1 MSTLY
6 GETEFQK
13 LIVAHLAGHGWQV
26 GTSDRYDRERALY
39 PDDVLAWLALDDEK
53 NLRRIVKHDGDELG
67 RARVLDRLAAS
78 LGTDEK
84 QGGGTLTVL
93 RKGFDVVGAKRFRML
108 QQPPADDRNPALS
121 ALYERNILRVVP
133 ELSYS
138 TRKADRIDLV
148 FFVNGVPVATV
159 EIKTN
164 FAQSLAHAITQYKH
178 DRHPQGEPLLTVGRG
193 ALVHFALTQ
202 DEIAMTTRLAG
213 EATSFLPFNRGHD
226 GGAGN
231 APNGD
236 KPRTAYFW
244 EDVLGRDAWLHILTK
259 FVYTNHEKQTDPLT
273 GKVTY
278 RSQIRFPRF
287 HQWRAVTALTAAA
300 RADGPGHRYLIQH
313 SAGSGKTDS
322 IAWTAHRL
330 ASLHTL
336 AGDKVFDSVI
346 VIADR
351 QVLDRQLQDAVDQL
365 VTATGTFQAITRGSE
380 GSKSAQLTEAL
391 ASGIP
396 IIGVTLQTFPH
407 ALKQMRED
415 GGALAGKRFAVIA
428 DEAHSSQ
435 SGDAANKLR
444 ELLYRGEAVEID
456 VDEPGADQDALVA
469 MAAHADTDERLSFF
483 AFTAT
488 PKAKTLELFGTPGP
502 DGEPRPFDLYSM
514 KQAIEEGFILDV
526 LRNYTTYDMAA
537 RIAKRGAGPSTSS
550 GTGGGSGTGSADADE
565 IDVRKGTRALIGL
578 VELHPTNIA
587 SKVSEIIT
595 HFREVVQPQLGG
607 RAKAMIVTSSRAAAV
622 RYARAFEKLA
632 AERGLP
638 LQALV
643 AFSGEV
649 PDPDVAALPGV
660 SPPTVTEAS
669 MNPTVKGRD
678 LADVFAQP
686 DHHVLIVANK
696 YQTGFDQP
704 LLVAMYVDKQLSGIA
719 AVQTLSRLNRTMP
732 GKTETYVLD
741 FVNEPEVIQA
751 AFQEYYEGARVETA
765 SDPDLVANLLNKL
778 DAVGVFT
785 WAEVDQVWAD
795 WTATPGG
802 PGAAHNALSAHLD
815 PAVDR
820 FTTRWLASTED
831 AEERERLIDFRATL
845 AQYASLYAF
854 FSQVLHFGDPRYE
867 KFSVFGDL
875 LARRL
880 RAVSDSG
887 GGEVVDVSD
896 VVLTHY
902 KLEKLKQEGIALASG
917 EAEGLQG
924 VTEAGMAALREKER
938 ASTAELIEKV
948 NKYLGDLAAKDEHK
962 VGAIEGLLVE
972 AIADA
977 GLAEQARNNT
987 KVDFS
992 NSPALQVVLED
1003 AVWSHET
1010 ASAEVLAAIRALP
1023 AGHLVQLALDFGLYE
1038 RLRERPTG

>member
-6 GETEFQK
+6 AETEFEK
-13 LIVAHLAGHGWQV
+13 LIVQDLADHGWEV
-26 GTSDRYDRERALY
+26 GTSDHYDRERALY
-39 PDDVLAWLALDDEK
+39 SDDVFAWLALDDEK
-53 NLRRIVKHDGDELG
+53 NLRRIVKSDDDVQG
-67 RARVLDRLAAS
+67 RERILKRLADTLA
-78 LGTDEK
+78 TDEQ

-108 QQPPADDRNPALS
+108 QQPPADGRNAAMS

-133 ELSYS
+133 ELRYS
-138 TRKADRIDLV
+138 TKKDDRLDLA
-148 FFVNGVPVATV
+148 FFVNGIPVATV

-213 EATSFLPFNRGHD
+213 EATSFLPFDRGNS

-231 APNGD
+231 AANGD

-244 EDVLGRDAWLHILTK
+244 EDVLDRDAWLTILTK
-259 FVYTNHEKQTDPLT
+259 FVYTNHEKQIDALT
-273 GKVTY
+273 GKITD
-278 RSQIRFPRF
+278 RAQIRFPRF

-300 RADGPGHRYLIQH
+300 RADGPGHKYLIQH

-330 ASLHTL
+330 ASLHTP

-365 VTATGTFQAITRGSE
+365 VTATGTFQAITRGSD
-380 GSKSAQLTEAL
+380 GSKTAQLAEAL
-391 ASGIP
+391 ATGIP

-407 ALKQMRED
+407 ALKQIREK

-435 SGDAANKLR
+435 SGAAAGALKT
-444 ELLYRGEAVEID
+444 LLYLGDAVDID
-456 VDEPGADQDALVA
+456 DDEPGADQDALVA
-469 MAAHADTDERLSFF
+469 MAAHADTDQRLSFF

-502 DGEPRPFDLYSM
+502 DGKPRPFDLYSM

-526 LRNYTTYDMAA
+526 LRNYTTYEMAA
-537 RIAKRGAGPSTSS
+537 RIAKRGTDAAASDSS
-550 GTGGGSGTGSADADE
+550 DGDE
-565 IDVRKGTRALIGL
+565 IDVRTGTRALIGL

-622 RYARAFEKLA
+622 RYARALEKLA
-632 AERGLP
+632 TDRGLP
-638 LQALV
+638 LRALV

-660 SPPTVTEAS
+660 TPPTVTEAS
-669 MNPTVKGRD
+669 MNPTLKGRD

-719 AVQTLSRLNRTMP
+719 AVQTLSRLNRTMA

-741 FVNEPEVIQA
+741 FVNEPSMIQT
-751 AFQEYYEGARVETA
+751 AFQEYYEDARVETS
-765 SDPDLVANLLNKL
+765 SDPDLVANQLNKL
-778 DAVGVFT
+778 DAVGIFT
-785 WAEVDQVWAD
+785 WAEIDLVWAE
-795 WTATPGG
+795 WTAVSRTPG
-802 PGAAHNALSAHLD
+802 AVHNALSAHLD
-815 PAVDR
+815 PAVER
-820 FTTRWLASTED
+820 FKTRWLALTDDE
-831 AEERERLIDFRATL
+831 EERERLVDFRATL
-845 AQYASLYAF
+845 AQYVSSYAF

-867 KFSVFGDL
+867 KFSVFADL
-875 LARRL
+875 LGRRI
-880 RAVSDSG
+880 RALDTG
-887 GGEVVDVSD
+887 GSEIVDVSD

-902 KLEKLKQEGIALASG
+902 KLEMLKQEDIALASG
-917 EAEGLQG
+917 EADGLRG
-924 VTEAGMAALREKER
+924 VTEAGMAKLREKER
-938 ASTAELIEKV
+938 ATTFELIEKV

-962 VGAIEGLLVE
+962 VGAIEGLLIEAVE
-972 AIADA
+972 DA

-1003 AVWSHET
+1003 ALWSHET
-1010 ASAEVLAAIRALP
+1010 ASAEVLAAIRKLEP
-1023 AGHLVQLALDFGLYE
+1023 RQLVELVLDFGLYE
-1038 RLRERPTG
+1038 RLRERPAG

>member
-1 MSTLY
+1 MSTQY
-6 GETEFQK
+6 AETEFQK
-13 LIVAHLAGHGWQV
+13 LIVAHLAANGWEV

-53 NLRRIVKHDGDELG
+53 NLRKIVAGDDDARG
-67 RARVLDRLAAS
+67 RTRVLDRLAAS
-78 LGTDEK
+78 LATDEK

-93 RKGFDVVGAKRFRML
+93 RKGFDVVGAKRFRMI
-108 QQPPADDRNPALS
+108 QQPPADDRNPDMT
-121 ALYERNILRVVP
+121 ALYERTILRVVP
-133 ELSYS
+133 ELRYS
-138 TRKADRIDLV
+138 TKKDDRLDLA
-148 FFVNGVPVATV
+148 FFVNGIPVATV
-159 EIKTN
+159 ELKTN
-164 FAQSLAHAITQYKH
+164 FAQSLGAAIAQYKH

-202 DEIAMTTRLAG
+202 DEIAMTTRLVG

-244 EDVLGRDAWLHILTK
+244 EDVLDRDAWLTILTK

-273 GKVTY
+273 GKVTT

-300 RADGPGHRYLIQH
+300 RGDGPGHRYLVQH

-330 ASLHTL
+330 ASLHTP
-336 AGDKVFDSVI
+336 AGNKVFDSVI

-365 VTATGTFQAITRGSE
+365 VTVTGTFQAITRGSE
-380 GSKSAQLTEAL
+380 GSKTAQLIDAL
-391 ASGIP
+391 GSGIP

-407 ALKQMRED
+407 ALNEMHKT
-415 GGALAGKRFAVIA
+415 GSPLAGKRFAVIA

-435 SGDAANKLR
+435 SGSAAAAVR
-444 ELLYRGEAVEID
+444 EVLYLGEQVD
-456 VDEPGADQDALVA
+456 LDDDEPGADQDALIA
-469 MAAHADTDERLSFF
+469 MAAHADAGERLSFF

-488 PKAKTLELFGTPGP
+488 PKAKTLELFGTRGP
-502 DGEPRPFDLYSM
+502 DDVPRPFDLYAM

-537 RIAKRGAGPSTSS
+537 RIAKRAAEGV
-550 GTGGGSGTGSADADE
+550 DAIDSDE

-587 SKVSEIIT
+587 SKVSEILT
-595 HFREVVQPQLGG
+595 HFGEVVQPQLGG

-632 AERGLP
+632 TERNLP
-638 LQALV
+638 LRALV
-643 AFSGEV
+643 AFSDEV
-649 PDPDVAALPGV
+649 PDPDVAALPGPAQPV
-660 SPPTVTEAS
+660 VTEAS
-669 MNPTVKGRD
+669 MNPSLKGRD

-719 AVQTLSRLNRTMP
+719 AVQTLSRLNRTTP

-741 FVNEPEVIQA
+741 FVNDPSIIQA
-751 AFQEYYEGARVETA
+751 AFQEYYEEARIETA
-765 SDPDLVANLLNKL
+765 SDPDLVLNLVNKL
-778 DAVGVFT
+778 DAVGIFT
-785 WAEVDQVWAD
+785 WAEVDQVWTD
-795 WTATPGG
+795 WTTLSGG

-820 FTTRWLASTED
+820 FRARWLAADVE
-831 AEERERLIDFRATL
+831 EERERLVDFRATL
-845 AQYASLYAF
+845 TQYATLYAF

-867 KFSVFGDL
+867 KLSVFADL

-880 RAVSDSG
+880 RALDAGG

-902 KLEKLKQEGIALASG
+902 KLEELKQEDLALTAG
-917 EAEGLQG
+917 DADGLRG

-948 NKYLGDLAAKDEHK
+948 NKYLGDLDARDEHK

-987 KVDFS
+987 KIDFS

-1003 AVWSHET
+1003 AIWSHET
-1010 ASAEVLAAIRALP
+1010 ASAEVLGAIRKLEP
-1023 AGHLVQLALDFGLYE
+1023 RKLVQLALDFGLYE
-1038 RLRERPTG
+1038 RLRDRPTG

>member
-1 MSTLY
+1 MSTQY
-6 GETEFQK
+6 AETEFQK
-13 LIVAHLAGHGWQV
+13 LIVAHLASNGWEI
-26 GTSDRYDRERALY
+26 GASANYDRERALY

-53 NLRRIVKHDGDELG
+53 NLRKIVASDADAKG
-67 RARVLDRLAAS
+67 RTRVLDRLAAS
-78 LGTDEK
+78 LATDE
-84 QGGGTLTVL
+84 QHGGGTLTVL
-93 RKGFDVVGAKRFRML
+93 RKGFDVVGAKRFRMI
-108 QQPPADDRNPALS
+108 QQPPADDRNPAMT

-133 ELSYS
+133 ELRYS
-138 TRKADRIDLV
+138 MKKDDRLDLA
-148 FFVNGVPVATV
+148 FFVNGIPVATV
-159 EIKTN
+159 EMKTN
-164 FAQSLAHAITQYKH
+164 FAQSLGAAIAQYKH
-178 DRHPQGEPLLTVGRG
+178 DRHPQGEPLLTPGRG

-202 DEIAMTTRLAG
+202 DEIAMTTKLQG
-213 EATSFLPFNRGHD
+213 EATRFLPFNRGHD

-231 APNGD
+231 APNAD

-244 EDVLGRDAWLHILTK
+244 EDVLDRDAWLQIVTK

-273 GKVTY
+273 GKVTT

-300 RADGPGHRYLIQH
+300 RADGPGEKYLIQH

-330 ASLHTL
+330 ASLHTP

-365 VTATGTFQAITRGSE
+365 VTVTGTFQAITRGSE
-380 GSKSAQLTEAL
+380 GSKTKQLVEAL
-391 ASGIP
+391 AGGAP

-407 ALKQMRED
+407 VLKQMKEA
-415 GGALAGKRFAVIA
+415 GSPLASKKFAVIA

-435 SGDAANKLR
+435 SGSAAAAVR
-444 ELLYRGEAVEID
+444 EVLYLGEPVAFDDE
-456 VDEPGADQDALVA
+456 EPGADQDALVA
-469 MAAHADTDERLSFF
+469 MAAHADTDARLSYF

-488 PKAKTLELFGTPGP
+488 PKAKTLELFGTHGS
-502 DGEPRPFDLYSM
+502 DGVPRPFDLYSM
-514 KQAIEEGFILDV
+514 KQAIDEGFILDV

-537 RIAKRGAGPSTSS
+537 RIAKRAAVGSDEIDPSA
-550 GTGGGSGTGSADADE
+550 GSGTEE

-587 SKVSEIIT
+587 SKVSEILT

-622 RYARAFEKLA
+622 TYARAFEKLA
-632 AERGLP
+632 AERDIP
-638 LQALV
+638 VRALV

-649 PDPDVAALPGV
+649 PDPEVAALPGV
-660 SPPTVTEAS
+660 TQPVVTEAS
-669 MNPTVKGRD
+669 MNPTLKGRD

-719 AVQTLSRLNRTMP
+719 AVQTLSRLNRTTP

-741 FVNEPEVIQA
+741 FVNEPAIIQA
-751 AFQEYYEGARVETA
+751 AFQEYYEEARIETA
-765 SDPDLVANLLNKL
+765 SDPDLVLNIVNKL
-778 DAVGVFT
+778 DAVGIFT
-785 WAEVDQVWAD
+785 WAEVDQVWTD
-795 WTATPGG
+795 WTSLAGA

-820 FTTRWLASTED
+820 YSARWLAAED
-831 AEERERLIDFRATL
+831 DEERERLLDFRATL
-845 AQYASLYAF
+845 AQYATLYAF

-867 KFSVFGDL
+867 KLSVFADL

-880 RAVSDSG
+880 RALDSG
-887 GGEVVDVSD
+887 GGGEIVDVSD

-902 KLEKLKQEGIALASG
+902 KLEKLKDEDLGLASG
-917 EAEGLQG
+917 DAAGLRG
-924 VTEAGMAALREKER
+924 ITEAGMAALREKER
-938 ASTAELIEKV
+938 ASTTELIEKV
-948 NKYLGDLAAKDEHK
+948 NVYLGNLDAADEHK

-972 AIADA
+972 AVRDA

-987 KVDFS
+987 KVDFV

-1003 AVWSHET
+1003 AVWTHET
-1010 ASAEVLAAIRALP
+1010 ASAEVLAAIRTLD
-1023 AGHLVQLALDFGLYE
+1023 GRQLVQLAMDFGLYE
-1038 RLRERPTG
+1038 RLRDRAAG

>member
-6 GETEFQK
+6 AETEFQK
-13 LIVAHLAGHGWQV
+13 LIVQHLADHGWEV
-26 GTSDRYDRERALY
+26 GTSEKYDREGALY
-39 PDDVLAWLALDDEK
+39 EDDVLAWLALDDEK
-53 NLRRIVKHDGDELG
+53 NLRKIVKSDGDLSG
-67 RARVLDRLAAS
+67 RARILKRLADS
-78 LGTDEK
+78 LAADEQ

-93 RKGFDVVGAKRFRML
+93 RKGFDVVGAKRFRMV
-108 QQPPADDRNPALS
+108 QHPPADDRNPAMS
-121 ALYERNILRVVP
+121 ELYRRNILRVVP
-133 ELSYS
+133 ELRYS
-138 TRKADRIDLV
+138 TKKDDRLDLA
-148 FFVNGVPVATV
+148 FFVNGIPVATV

-164 FAQSLAHAITQYKH
+164 FAQSLAAATTQYKR
-178 DRHPQGEPLLTVGRG
+178 DRHPQGEPLLTSGRG

-213 EATSFLPFNRGHD
+213 ESTSFLPFNRGNN

-244 EDVLGRDAWLHILTK
+244 EDVLDRDAWLTILTK
-259 FVYTNHEKQTDPLT
+259 FVYTNHEKQSDPLT

-300 RADGPGHRYLIQH
+300 RADGAGHRYLVQH

-330 ASLHTL
+330 ASLHTPE
-336 AGDKVFDSVI
+336 GKKVFDSVI

-380 GSKSAQLTEAL
+380 GSKTAQLTEAL
-391 ASGIP
+391 SAGIP

-407 ALKQMRED
+407 ALKQIRET

-435 SGDAANKLR
+435 TGAAASALKD
-444 ELLYRGEAVEID
+444 LLYLGENVTID
-456 VDEPGADQDALVA
+456 EDEPGADQDALVA
-469 MAAHADTDERLSFF
+469 MAAHADDEHRISFF

-488 PKAKTLELFGTPGP
+488 PKTKTLELFGAPGP
-502 DGEPRPFDLYSM
+502 DGKPQPFDLYSM

-526 LRNYTTYDMAA
+526 LRNYTSFEMAA
-537 RIAKRGAGPSTSS
+537 RIAKRAMD
-550 GTGGGSGTGSADADE
+550 GSESDDE
-565 IDVRKGTRALIGL
+565 EVDVRKGTRALIGL

-607 RAKAMIVTSSRAAAV
+607 RAKAMIVTASRAAAV
-622 RYARAFEKLA
+622 KYARAFEKLA
-632 AERGLP
+632 RERGLP
-638 LQALV
+638 LTALV

-660 SPPTVTEAS
+660 EQPTVTEAS
-669 MNPTVKGRD
+669 MNPSLKGRD

-719 AVQTLSRLNRTMP
+719 AVQTLSRLNRTMA

-741 FVNEPEVIQA
+741 FVNDPELIKQS
-751 AFQEYYEGARVETA
+751 FQEYYEEARVETE
-765 SDPDLVANLLNKL
+765 SDPDLVANQLNKL

-785 WAEVDQVWAD
+785 WAEVDRVWAD
-795 WTATPGG
+795 WTRAGAN

-820 FTTRWLASTED
+820 FVARWRDSID
-831 AEERERLIDFRATL
+831 NAEERERLADFRSTL
-845 AQYASLYAF
+845 SQYVTSYAF
-854 FSQVLHFGDPRYE
+854 FSQILHFGDTRYE
-867 KFSVFGDL
+867 KFSVFADL
-875 LARRL
+875 LGRRL
-880 RAVSDSG
+880 RAAVDDGVS
-887 GGEVVDVSD
+887 GEIVDVSD

-902 KLEKLKQEGIALASG
+902 KLEKLKQEDLALASG
-917 EAEGLQG
+917 EAEGLRG
-924 VTEAGMAALREKER
+924 LTEAGMAKLREKER

-948 NKYLGDLAAKDEHK
+948 NKYLGDLDAKDEHK
-962 VGAIEGLLVE
+962 VGAIEGVLLE
-972 AIADA
+972 AAADA
-977 GLAEQARNNT
+977 GLAEQAKNNT

-1003 AVWSHET
+1003 AIWSHET
-1010 ASAEVLAAIRALP
+1010 ASAEVLAAIRKLEP
-1023 AGHLVQLALDFGLYE
+1023 RQLVQLALDFGLYE
-1038 RLRERPTG
+1038 RLRERRTG

>member
-1 MSTLY
+1 MSTQIS
-6 GETEFQK
+6 ETEFQAS
-13 LIVAHLAGHGWQV
+13 IVAHLAAHGWEV

-53 NLRRIVKHDGDELG
+53 NLRKIVTGDTDTKG
-67 RARVLDRLAAS
+67 RTRVLDRLAAS
-78 LGTDEK
+78 LGVDE
-84 QGGGTLTVL
+84 QHGGGTLTVL
-93 RKGFDVVGAKRFRML
+93 RKGFDVVGAKRFRMI
-108 QQPPADDRNPALS
+108 QRPPADDRNPAMT
-121 ALYERNILRVVP
+121 ALYGQNILRVVP
-133 ELSYS
+133 ELRYS
-138 TRKADRIDLV
+138 TKKDDRLDLA

-159 EIKTN
+159 ELKTN
-164 FAQSLAHAITQYKH
+164 FAQSLPAAIAQYKR
-178 DRHPQGEPLLTVGRG
+178 DRHPQGEPLLTAGRG

-202 DEIAMTTRLAG
+202 DDIAMTTRLVG
-213 EATSFLPFNRGHD
+213 DATAFLPFNRGND

-231 APNGD
+231 PPNGE

-244 EDVLGRDAWLHILTK
+244 EDVLDRDAWLQILTK

-300 RADGPGHRYLIQH
+300 RADGPGHRYLVQH

-330 ASLHTL
+330 ASLHTP
-336 AGDKVFDSVI
+336 AGEKVFDSVI

-365 VTATGTFQAITRGSE
+365 VTVTGTFQAITRGSE
-380 GSKSAQLTEAL
+380 GSKTTQLATAL
-391 ASGIP
+391 ASGVP

-407 ALKQMRED
+407 ALKQIREK
-415 GGALAGKRFAVIA
+415 GGVLAGKRFAVIA

-435 SGDAANKLR
+435 TGAAAKAVKD
-444 ELLYRGEAVEID
+444 LLYLGETVD
-456 VDEPGADQDALVA
+456 VDDEPGADQDALVA
-469 MAAHADTDERLSFF
+469 MASHADDDRRISFF

-488 PKAKTLELFGTPGP
+488 PKAKTLELFGTPGSDSKP
-502 DGEPRPFDLYSM
+502 HPFDLYSM

-537 RIAKRGAGPSTSS
+537 RIAKRAAK
-550 GTGGGSGTGSADADE
+550 GTDEANGDE
-565 IDVRKGTRALIGL
+565 IDVRTGTRALIGM
-578 VELHPTNIA
+578 VELHPTNVA

-632 AERGLP
+632 AERNLP
-638 LQALV
+638 LRALV

-649 PDPDVAALPGV
+649 PDPDVTALPGV
-660 SPPTVTEAS
+660 AQKVVTEAS
-669 MNPTVKGRD
+669 LNPSLKGRD

-719 AVQTLSRLNRTMP
+719 AVQTLSRLNRTTL

-741 FVNEPEVIQA
+741 FVNDPAIIQA
-751 AFQEYYEGARVETA
+751 AFQEYYEEARIETA
-765 SDPDLVANLLNKL
+765 SDPDLVLNLVNKL
-778 DAVGVFT
+778 DAIGVFT
-785 WAEVDQVWAD
+785 WAEVNQVWAD
-795 WTATPGG
+795 WTTLSGAA
-802 PGAAHNALSAHLD
+802 GAAHNALSAHLD

-820 FTTRWLASTED
+820 FSARWLAASD
-831 AEERERLIDFRATL
+831 DEERERLIDFRATL
-845 AQYASLYAF
+845 SQYVTLYAF

-867 KFSVFGDL
+867 KLSVFADL

-880 RAVSDSG
+880 RALDDG
-887 GGEVVDVSD
+887 GSSEVVDVSD

-902 KLEKLKQEGIALASG
+902 KLEKLKQEDIALTAG
-917 EAEGLQG
+917 DAEGLRG
-924 VTEAGMAALREKER
+924 ITEAGMAALREKER
-938 ASTAELIEKV
+938 ASTSELIEKV
-948 NKYLGDLAAKDEHK
+948 NRYLGDLDAKDEYK
-962 VGAIEGLLVE
+962 VGLIETLLAE
-972 AIADA
+972 AAEDA
-977 GLAEQARNNT
+977 GLAEQAKNNT
-987 KVDFS
+987 VVDFA
-992 NSPALQVVLED
+992 NSPALRIVLSD
-1003 AVWSHET
+1003 ALWQHEN
-1010 ASAEVLAAIRALP
+1010 ASAEVLAAARRMSEAD
-1023 AGHLVQLALDFGLYE
+1023 LVQMMIECGLYE
-1038 RLRERPTG
+1038 RLRARPAS

>member
-1 MSTLY
+1 MSTQY
-6 GETEFQK
+6 AETEFQK
-13 LIVAHLAGHGWQV
+13 LIVAHLAASGWEV
-26 GTSDRYDRERALY
+26 GTSEHYDRERALY
-39 PDDVLAWLALDDEK
+39 PDDVFAWLALDDEK
-53 NLRRIVKHDGDELG
+53 NLRKVVSSDDDAKARI
-67 RARVLDRLAAS
+67 RVLDRLAAS
-78 LGTDEK
+78 LSADEK

-93 RKGFDVVGAKRFRML
+93 RKGFDVVGAKRFRMI
-108 QQPPADDRNPALS
+108 QQPPADDRNPAMA
-121 ALYERNILRVVP
+121 ALYARNILRVVP
-133 ELSYS
+133 ELRYS
-138 TRKADRIDLV
+138 TKKDDRLDLA
-148 FFVNGVPVATV
+148 FFVNGIPVATV
-159 EIKTN
+159 ELKTN
-164 FAQSLAHAITQYKH
+164 FAQSLGAAIAQYKH
-178 DRHPQGEPLLTVGRG
+178 DRHPQGEPLLTPARG

-213 EATSFLPFNRGHD
+213 EATRFLPFNRGHD

-236 KPRTAYFW
+236 KPRTSYFW
-244 EDVLGRDAWLHILTK
+244 EDVLSRDAWLQILTK
-259 FVYTNHEKQTDPLT
+259 FVYTNHEKQSDPLT
-273 GKVTY
+273 GKVTT
-278 RSQIRFPRF
+278 SSHIRFPRF

-300 RADGPGHRYLIQH
+300 RTDGPGHRYLVQH

-330 ASLHTL
+330 ASLHTP

-365 VTATGTFQAITRGSE
+365 VTVTGTFQAITRGSE
-380 GSKSAQLTEAL
+380 GSKTAQLIEAL
-391 ASGIP
+391 GGGIP

-407 ALKQMRED
+407 ALNEMRKT
-415 GGALAGKRFAVIA
+415 GSPLAGKRFAVIA

-435 SGDAANKLR
+435 SGSAAAAVR
-444 ELLYRGEAVEID
+444 EVLYLGEQVD
-456 VDEPGADQDALVA
+456 LDDDEPGADQDALVA
-469 MAAHADTDERLSFF
+469 MVAHADTGERLSFF

-488 PKAKTLELFGTPGP
+488 PKAKTLELFGSRGP
-502 DGEPRPFDLYSM
+502 DNVPRPFDLYSM

-537 RIAKRGAGPSTSS
+537 RIAKRAAE
-550 GTGGGSGTGSADADE
+550 GSDAIDGDE

-587 SKVSEIIT
+587 SKVSEILT
-595 HFREVVQPQLGG
+595 HFGEVVQPQLGG

-632 AERGLP
+632 TERDLP
-638 LQALV
+638 LRALV

-649 PDPDVAALPGV
+649 PDPDVAALPGTAQPV
-660 SPPTVTEAS
+660 VTEAS
-669 MNPTVKGRD
+669 MNPSLRGRD

-719 AVQTLSRLNRTMP
+719 AVQTLSRLNRTTP

-741 FVNEPEVIQA
+741 FVNDPSIIQA
-751 AFQEYYEGARVETA
+751 AFQEYYEEARIETA
-765 SDPDLVANLLNKL
+765 SDPDLVLNLVNKL
-778 DAVGVFT
+778 DAVGIFT
-785 WAEVDQVWAD
+785 WAEVDQVWTD
-795 WTATPGG
+795 WTTLSGG

-820 FTTRWLASTED
+820 FRARWVAADGE
-831 AEERERLIDFRATL
+831 EERERLVDFRATL
-845 AQYASLYAF
+845 TQYAALYAF

-867 KFSVFGDL
+867 KLSVFTDL

-880 RAVSDSG
+880 RALDAGG

-902 KLEKLKQEGIALASG
+902 KLEKLKQEDIALTAG
-917 EAEGLQG
+917 DADGLRG

-948 NKYLGDLAAKDEHK
+948 NKYLGDLDARDEHK

-977 GLAEQARNNT
+977 GLAEQARNNA
-987 KVDFS
+987 KVDFI

-1003 AVWSHET
+1003 AIWSHES
-1010 ASAEVLAAIRALP
+1010 ASAEVLGAIRKLEP
-1023 AGHLVQLALDFGLYE
+1023 RQLVQLAIDFGLYE
-1038 RLRERPTG
+1038 RLRERPAG

>member
-1 MSTLY
+1 MSTQY
-6 GETEFQK
+6 AEAEFQRD
-13 LIVAHLAGHGWQV
+13 IVQHLAANGWEV
-26 GTSDRYDRERALY
+26 GTSEKYDRERALY
-39 PDDVLAWLALDDEK
+39 PDDVIDWLALDDER
-53 NLRRIVKHDGDELG
+53 NLRKIMASGEDAKG
-67 RARVLDRLAAS
+67 RARILDRLAAS
-78 LGTDEK
+78 LAADEK
-84 QGGGTLTVL
+84 NQNGGTLNVI
-93 RKGFDVVGAKRFRML
+93 RKGFDVVGARRFRML
-108 QQPPADDRNPALS
+108 QHPPADDRNPAMT
-121 ALYERNILRVVP
+121 ERYGQNILRVVP
-133 ELSYS
+133 ELRYS
-138 TRKADRIDLV
+138 TKKDDRIDLA
-148 FFVNGVPVATV
+148 FFVNGIPVATV

-164 FAQSLAHAITQYKH
+164 FAQSLSAAIMQYKH

-202 DEIAMTTRLAG
+202 DDIAMTTRLAG
-213 EATSFLPFNRGHD
+213 ESTFFLPFNRGHN

-231 APNGD
+231 SPNAD

-244 EDVLGRDAWLHILTK
+244 EDVLARDAWLTILTK

-273 GKVTY
+273 GKETFQ
-278 RSQIRFPRF
+278 SQIRFPRF
-287 HQWRAVTALTAAA
+287 HQWRAVTGLTAAA
-300 RADGPGHRYLIQH
+300 RTDGPGHRYLVQH

-330 ASLHTL
+330 ASLHTS

-380 GSKSAQLTEAL
+380 GSKTAQLTEAL
-391 ASGIP
+391 TSGVP

-407 ALKQMRED
+407 ALKHIRD
-415 GGALAGKRFAVIA
+415 TGGALAGKRFAVVA

-435 SGDAANKLR
+435 SGDAANKLK
-444 ELLYRGEAVEID
+444 ELLYLGEAVEID
-456 VDEPGADQDALVA
+456 DDEPGADQDALIA
-469 MAAHADTDERLSFF
+469 MAAHADTAQRLSFF

-488 PKAKTLELFGTPGP
+488 PKAKTLDLFGTPGP
-502 DGEPRPFDLYSM
+502 DGKPRPFDVYSM

-526 LRNYTTYDMAA
+526 LKNYTTFDMAA
-537 RIAKRGAGPSTSS
+537 RIAKRAGDAAPDSS
-550 GTGGGSGTGSADADE
+550 DAVGDE

-595 HFREVVQPQLGG
+595 HFRNVVQPQLGG
-607 RAKAMIVTSSRAAAV
+607 RGKAMIVTSSRAAAV

-649 PDPDVAALPGV
+649 PDPDVAGLPGV
-660 SPPTVTEAS
+660 GQPTVTEAS
-669 MNPTVKGRD
+669 INPTVKGRD

-751 AFQEYYEGARVETA
+751 AFQEYYEDARIETS
-765 SDPDLVANLLNKL
+765 SDPDLVANLINKL
-778 DAVGVFT
+778 DAANLFT

-795 WTATPGG
+795 WTDVSGG
-802 PGAAHNALSAHLD
+802 AGAAHNALSAHLD

-820 FTTRWLASTED
+820 FRTRWLASVED
-831 AEERERLIDFRATL
+831 PDEREPLVDFRATL
-845 AQYASLYAF
+845 AQYATLYAF
-854 FSQVLHFGDPRYE
+854 FSQILHFGDPRYE
-867 KFSVFGDL
+867 KFSVFADL

-880 RAVSDSG
+880 RAVVDAG
-887 GGEVVDVSD
+887 GAGEVVDVSD

-902 KLEKLKQEGIALASG
+902 KLEKLKQEDIALAPDS
-917 EAEGLQG
+917 ALGLRG

-938 ASTAELIEKV
+938 ASTTELIEKV

-962 VGAIEGLLVE
+962 VGAIEGVLAE
-972 AIADA
+972 AIEDA

-1003 AVWSHET
+1003 AIWTHEA
-1010 ASAEVLAAIRALP
+1010 ASAEVLTAIRKLEP
-1023 AGHLVQLALDFGLYE
+1023 RHLVQLALDFGLYE
-1038 RLRERPTG
+1038 RLRDRSTG

>member
-1 MSTLY
+1 MSTQY
-6 GETEFQK
+6 AETEFQK
-13 LIVAHLAGHGWQV
+13 LIVAHLAENGWEV

-53 NLRRIVKHDGDELG
+53 NLRKIVASDADATG
-67 RARVLDRLAAS
+67 RTRVLDRLAAS
-78 LGTDEK
+78 LAADE
-84 QGGGTLTVL
+84 QHGGGTLTVL
-93 RKGFDVVGAKRFRML
+93 RKGFDVVGAKRFRMI
-108 QQPPADDRNPALS
+108 QQPPADDRNPAMT

-133 ELSYS
+133 ELRYS
-138 TRKADRIDLV
+138 TKKDDRLDLA
-148 FFVNGVPVATV
+148 FFVNGIPVATV
-159 EIKTN
+159 EMKTN
-164 FAQSLAHAITQYKH
+164 FAQSLGAAIAQYKH
-178 DRHPQGEPLLTVGRG
+178 DRHPQGEPLLTPGRG

-202 DEIAMTTRLAG
+202 DEIAMTTRLQG
-213 EATSFLPFNRGHD
+213 EATRFLPFNRGHD

-244 EDVLGRDAWLHILTK
+244 EDVLGRDAWLQILTK

-273 GKVTY
+273 GKVTT
-278 RSQIRFPRF
+278 RAQIRFPRF

-300 RADGPGHRYLIQH
+300 RADGPGEKYLIQH

-330 ASLHTL
+330 ASLHTP
-336 AGDKVFDSVI
+336 AGDKVFDSVV

-365 VTATGTFQAITRGSE
+365 VTVTGTFQAITRGSE
-380 GSKSAQLTEAL
+380 GPKTKQLVEAL
-391 ASGIP
+391 AGGTP

-407 ALKQMRED
+407 VLTQMKD
-415 GGALAGKRFAVIA
+415 AGSPLAGKRFAVIA

-435 SGDAANKLR
+435 SGSAAAAVR
-444 ELLYRGEAVEID
+444 EVLYLGEQ
-456 VDEPGADQDALVA
+456 VDLDDEEPGADQDALVA
-469 MAAHADTDERLSFF
+469 MAAHADSDSRLSFF

-488 PKAKTLELFGTPGP
+488 PKAKTLELFGTRDDSGVPH
-502 DGEPRPFDLYSM
+502 PFDLYSM

-537 RIAKRGAGPSTSS
+537 RIAKGAAEGQ
-550 GTGGGSGTGSADADE
+550 GDIDGDE

-587 SKVSEIIT
+587 SKVSEILT

-622 RYARAFEKLA
+622 TYARAFEKLA
-632 AERGLP
+632 AERDIP
-638 LQALV
+638 VRALV

-649 PDPDVAALPGV
+649 PDPEIAALPGV
-660 SPPTVTEAS
+660 TQPVVTEAS
-669 MNPTVKGRD
+669 LNPTLKGRD

-719 AVQTLSRLNRTMP
+719 AVQTLSRLNRTTP

-741 FVNEPEVIQA
+741 FVNEPAIIQA
-751 AFQEYYEGARVETA
+751 AFQEYYEEARIETA
-765 SDPDLVANLLNKL
+765 SDPDLVLNLVNKL
-778 DAVGVFT
+778 DAVGIFT

-795 WTATPGG
+795 WTSQGSA

-820 FTTRWLASTED
+820 YRDRLIAAED
-831 AEERERLIDFRATL
+831 DEERERLVDFRATL
-845 AQYASLYAF
+845 AQYATLYAF

-867 KFSVFGDL
+867 KLSVFADL

-880 RAVSDSG
+880 RALDGGG
-887 GGEVVDVSD
+887 GGEIVDVSD

-902 KLEKLKQEGIALASG
+902 KLEKLKEEDLGLSPGDAAGLRGI
-917 EAEGLQG
+917 
-924 VTEAGMAALREKER
+924 TEAGMAALREKER
-938 ASTAELIEKV
+938 ASTTELIEKV
-948 NKYLGDLAAKDEHK
+948 NKYLGGLDVSDEHK
-962 VGAIEGLLVE
+962 VGAIEGLLFE
-972 AIADA
+972 AVRDA

-987 KVDFS
+987 KVDFE
-992 NSPALQVVLED
+992 NSPTLQVVLED
-1003 AVWSHET
+1003 AAWTNET
-1010 ASAEVLAAIRALP
+1010 ASTEVLAAIRRLDRRQ
-1023 AGHLVQLALDFGLYE
+1023 LVQLALDFGLYE
-1038 RLRERPTG
+1038 RLRDRPTG

>member
-1 MSTLY
+1 MSTPY
-6 GETEFQK
+6 AETEFQK
-13 LIVAHLAGHGWQV
+13 LIVAHLASNGWEV

-39 PDDVLAWLALDDEK
+39 PDDVFAWHALDDEK
-53 NLRRIVKHDGDELG
+53 NLRKIVSGDDDVKG
-67 RARVLDRLAAS
+67 RTRVLDRLATS
-78 LGTDEK
+78 LSADEK

-93 RKGFDVVGAKRFRML
+93 RKGFDVVGAKRFRMI
-108 QQPPADDRNPALS
+108 QQPPADDRNPALT
-121 ALYERNILRVVP
+121 ALYAQNILRVVP
-133 ELSYS
+133 ELRYS
-138 TRKADRIDLV
+138 TKKDDRLDLA
-148 FFVNGVPVATV
+148 FFVNGIPVATV
-159 EIKTN
+159 ELKTN
-164 FAQSLAHAITQYKH
+164 FAQSLGAAIAQYKH
-178 DRHPQGEPLLTVGRG
+178 DRHPQGEPLLTPGRG

-213 EATSFLPFNRGHD
+213 DATRFLPFNRGHD

-244 EDVLGRDAWLHILTK
+244 EDVLDRDAWLQILTK
-259 FVYTNHEKQTDPLT
+259 FVYTNHEKQSDPLT
-273 GKVTY
+273 GKVTTS
-278 RSQIRFPRF
+278 SQIRFPRF

-300 RADGPGHRYLIQH
+300 RTDGPGHRYLVQH

-330 ASLHTL
+330 ASLHTP

-365 VTATGTFQAITRGSE
+365 VTVTGTFQAITRGSE
-380 GSKSAQLTEAL
+380 GSKTAQLIEAL
-391 ASGIP
+391 GAGIP

-407 ALKQMRED
+407 ALNEMRKS
-415 GGALAGKRFAVIA
+415 GSPLAGKRFAVIA

-435 SGDAANKLR
+435 SGDAANKLK
-444 ELLYRGEAVEID
+444 ELLYLGEAVEID
-456 VDEPGADQDALVA
+456 DDEPGADQDALVA
-469 MAAHADTDERLSFF
+469 MAAHADTAKRLSFF

-488 PKAKTLELFGTPGP
+488 PKAKTLELFGTRGA
-502 DGEPRPFDLYSM
+502 DDVPRPFDLYSM

-537 RIAKRGAGPSTSS
+537 RIAKRAAD
-550 GTGGGSGTGSADADE
+550 GSAAIDGDE

-578 VELHPTNIA
+578 VELHATNIA
-587 SKVSEIIT
+587 SKVSEILT
-595 HFREVVQPQLGG
+595 HFGEVVQPQLGG

-632 AERGLP
+632 AERDLP
-638 LQALV
+638 LRALV

-649 PDPDVAALPGV
+649 PDPDVAALPGTTQPV
-660 SPPTVTEAS
+660 VTEAS
-669 MNPTVKGRD
+669 MNPSLKGRD

-719 AVQTLSRLNRTMP
+719 AVQTLSRLNRTTP

-741 FVNEPEVIQA
+741 FVNDPAIIQA
-751 AFQEYYEGARVETA
+751 AFQEYYEDARIETA
-765 SDPDLVANLLNKL
+765 SDPDLVLNLVGKL
-778 DAVGVFT
+778 DAVGIFT
-785 WAEVDQVWAD
+785 WAEVDQVWTD
-795 WTATPGG
+795 WTTLAAA

-820 FTTRWLASTED
+820 FTARWLAAD
-831 AEERERLIDFRATL
+831 DDDERERLVDFRGTL
-845 AQYASLYAF
+845 AQYSTLYAF

-867 KFSVFGDL
+867 KLSVFADL

-880 RAVSDSG
+880 RALDGGG

-902 KLEKLKQEGIALASG
+902 KLEKLKQEDIALASG
-917 EAEGLQG
+917 EAEGLRG

-948 NKYLGDLAAKDEHK
+948 NKYLGDLAVDDAHK
-962 VGAIEGLLVE
+962 VGAVEGLLIE
-972 AIADA
+972 AVQDA

-987 KVDFS
+987 KVDFV

-1010 ASAEVLAAIRALP
+1010 ASAEVLAAIRKLD
-1023 AGHLVQLALDFGLYE
+1023 GRQLVQLAMDFGLYE
-1038 RLRERPTG
+1038 RLRDRAAG

>member
-1 MSTLY
+1 MSTQY
-6 GETEFQK
+6 AETEFQQ
-13 LIVAHLAGHGWQV
+13 LIVRHLAEHGWQV
-26 GTSDRYDRERALY
+26 GTSEKYDRERALY
-39 PDDVLAWLALDDEK
+39 PDDVIDWLALDDEK
-53 NLRRIVKHDGDELG
+53 NLRRIMASGEDAKG
-67 RARVLDRLAAS
+67 RTRILDRLAAS
-78 LGTDEK
+78 LAADEK
-84 QGGGTLTVL
+84 EQNGGTLNVL
-93 RKGFDVVGAKRFRML
+93 RKGFDVVGARRFRML
-108 QQPPADDRNPALS
+108 QQPPADDRNPAM
-121 ALYERNILRVVP
+121 AELYGRNILRVVP

-138 TRKADRIDLV
+138 KKKADRIDLV
-148 FFVNGVPVATV
+148 FFVNGIPVATV

-164 FAQSLAHAITQYKH
+164 FAQNLPAAIAQYKH

-202 DEIAMTTRLAG
+202 DEIAMTTRLVG
-213 EATSFLPFNRGHD
+213 EATFFLPFNRGHN

-231 APNGD
+231 APNVD

-244 EDVLGRDAWLHILTK
+244 EDVLDRDAWLTILTK

-273 GKVTY
+273 GKESF

-287 HQWRAVTALTAAA
+287 HQWRAVTGLTAAA
-300 RADGPGHRYLIQH
+300 RTDGPGHRYLVQH

-330 ASLHTL
+330 ASLHTP

-365 VTATGTFQAITRGSE
+365 VTAIGTFQAITRGSE
-380 GSKSAQLTEAL
+380 GSKTAQLTEAL

-407 ALKQMRED
+407 ALQEMRKT

-435 SGDAANKLR
+435 SGDAANKLK
-444 ELLYRGEAVEID
+444 ELLYLGEAVEID
-456 VDEPGADQDALVA
+456 DDEPGADQDALIA
-469 MAAHADTDERLSFF
+469 MAAHADTAKRLSFF

-488 PKAKTLELFGTPGP
+488 PKAKTLELFGTAGP
-502 DGEPRPFDLYSM
+502 EAKPRPFDLYSM

-537 RIAKRGAGPSTSS
+537 RIAKRGTL
-550 GTGGGSGTGSADADE
+550 GSPEDGDE

-578 VELHPTNIA
+578 VERHPTNIA

-595 HFREVVQPQLGG
+595 HFREVVQPHLGG

-632 AERGLP
+632 VERGLP

-649 PDPDVAALPGV
+649 PDPDVASLPGIMQ
-660 SPPTVTEAS
+660 PTVTEAS
-669 MNPTVKGRD
+669 MNPSLKGRD
-678 LADVFAQP
+678 LADVFAQS
-686 DHHVLIVANK
+686 DHQVLIVANK

-704 LLVAMYVDKQLSGIA
+704 LLVAMYVDKQLSGIT
-719 AVQTLSRLNRTMP
+719 AVQTLSRLNRTMA
-732 GKTETYVLD
+732 GKTDTYVLD
-741 FVNEPEVIQA
+741 FVNEPSAIQA
-751 AFQEYYEGARVETA
+751 AFQEYYEDARVEA
-765 SDPDLVANLLNKL
+765 SSDPDLVANLLNKL
-778 DAVGVFT
+778 DAVGIFT

-795 WTATPGG
+795 WSIVAGS

-815 PAVDR
+815 PAVER
-820 FTTRWLASTED
+820 FKARWLASTGD
-831 AEERERLIDFRATL
+831 AEARERLVDFRATL
-845 AQYASLYAF
+845 AQYVTAYAF
-854 FSQVLHFGDPRYE
+854 FSQILHFGDPRYE
-867 KFSVFGDL
+867 KFSVFADL

-880 RAVSDSG
+880 RAVESG
-887 GGEVVDVSD
+887 GGEALDVSE
-896 VVLTHY
+896 VALTHY
-902 KLEKLKQEGIALASG
+902 KLEKLKKEDIALASG
-917 EAEGLQG
+917 EADGLRG
-924 VTEAGMAALREKER
+924 VTEAGMSALREKKR

-948 NKYLGDLAAKDEHK
+948 NKYLGDLDARDEHK

-1003 AVWSHET
+1003 AIWSHES
-1010 ASAEVLAAIRALP
+1010 ASAEVLGAIRKLEP
-1023 AGHLVQLALDFGLYE
+1023 RQLIQLAIDFGLYE

>member
-1 MSTLY
+1 MSTLHA
-6 GETEFQK
+6 EAEFQK
-13 LIVAHLAGHGWQV
+13 LIVQHLADHAWEV

-39 PDDVLAWLALDDEK
+39 PDDVLAWLALDDDK
-53 NLRRIVKHDGDELG
+53 NLRKIVTSKDDVQGRERILK
-67 RARVLDRLAAS
+67 RLADTLAA
-78 LGTDEK
+78 DE
-84 QGGGTLTVL
+84 QHGGGTLTVL

-108 QQPPADDRNPALS
+108 QQPPADDRNPAMS
-121 ALYERNILRVVP
+121 ALYEQNILRVVP
-133 ELSYS
+133 ELRYS
-138 TRKADRIDLV
+138 TKKGDRLDLA
-148 FFVNGVPVATV
+148 FFVNGIPVATV

-164 FAQSLAHAITQYKH
+164 FAQSLAHAITQYKN

-213 EATSFLPFNRGHD
+213 EATSFLPFDRGNK

-244 EDVLGRDAWLHILTK
+244 EDVLDRDALLTILTK
-259 FVYTNHEKQTDPLT
+259 FVYTNHEKQTDALT

-287 HQWRAVTALTAAA
+287 HQWRAVTALTEAA
-300 RADGPGHRYLIQH
+300 RADGPGHKYLIQH

-330 ASLHTL
+330 ASLHTP

-351 QVLDRQLQDAVDQL
+351 QILDRQLQDAVDQL
-365 VTATGTFQAITRGSE
+365 VTATGTFRAITRGSD
-380 GSKSAQLTEAL
+380 GSKTAQLAEAL
-391 ASGIP
+391 ATGIP

-407 ALKQMRED
+407 ALKQIREK

-435 SGDAANKLR
+435 SGAAAGALKT
-444 ELLYRGEAVEID
+444 LLYLGDAVDID
-456 VDEPGADQDALVA
+456 DDEPGADQDALVA
-469 MAAHADTDERLSFF
+469 MAAHADTDQRLSFF

-502 DGEPRPFDLYSM
+502 DGKPRPFDLYSM

-526 LRNYTTYDMAA
+526 LRNYTTYEMAA
-537 RIAKRGAGPSTSS
+537 RIAKRGTDAAAFYSS
-550 GTGGGSGTGSADADE
+550 GTTAGDE
-565 IDVRKGTRALIGL
+565 IDVRTGTRALIGL

-632 AERGLP
+632 TERGLP
-638 LQALV
+638 LRALV

-649 PDPDVAALPGV
+649 PDPDVAAMPGV
-660 SPPTVTEAS
+660 TPPTATEAS
-669 MNPTVKGRD
+669 MNLTLKGRD

-719 AVQTLSRLNRTMP
+719 AVQTLSRLNRTTA

-741 FVNEPEVIQA
+741 FVNDPSMIKA
-751 AFQEYYEGARVETA
+751 AFQEYYEDARVETS
-765 SDPDLVANLLNKL
+765 SDPDLVANQLNKL
-778 DAVGVFT
+778 DAVGIFT

-795 WTATPGG
+795 WTAVSHTPG
-802 PGAAHNALSAHLD
+802 AVHNALSAHLD

-820 FTTRWLASTED
+820 FKMRWLASTDHE
-831 AEERERLIDFRATL
+831 EERDRLTDFRATL
-845 AQYASLYAF
+845 AQYVTSYAF

-867 KFSVFGDL
+867 KFSVFADL
-875 LARRL
+875 LGRRI
-880 RAVSDSG
+880 RALDTG
-887 GGEVVDVSD
+887 GNEIVDVSD

-902 KLEKLKQEGIALASG
+902 KLEMLKQEDIALASG
-917 EAEGLQG
+917 ESDGLRG
-924 VTEAGMAALREKER
+924 VTEAGMAKLREKER
-938 ASTAELIEKV
+938 ATTFELIEKV

-962 VGAIEGLLVE
+962 VGAIEGLLIEAVE
-972 AIADA
+972 NA

-1003 AVWSHET
+1003 ALWSQET
-1010 ASAEVLAAIRALP
+1010 ASAEVLAAIRKLEP
-1023 AGHLVQLALDFGLYE
+1023 RHLVELALDFGLYE
-1038 RLRERPTG
+1038 RLRNRPAG

>member
-1 MSTLY
+1 MSRVY
-6 GETEFQK
+6 AETEFQK
-13 LIVAHLAGHGWQV
+13 LIVAHLAANGWEV
-26 GTSDRYDRERALY
+26 GTSAGYDRERALY

-53 NLRRIVKHDGDELG
+53 NLRKIVKHEGDEQG
-67 RARVLDRLAAS
+67 RTRVLDRLTAS
-78 LGTDEK
+78 LSADEK
-84 QGGGTLTVL
+84 EHNGGTLNVL
-93 RKGFDVVGAKRFRML
+93 RKGFDVVGARRFRML
-108 QQPPADDRNPALS
+108 QHPPADNRNPEMT

-133 ELSYS
+133 ELIYS
-138 TRKADRIDLV
+138 KKKTADRIDLA

-164 FAQSLAHAITQYKH
+164 FVQSLAHAITQYKH
-178 DRHPQGEPLLTVGRG
+178 DRHPQGEPLLTVGCG

-213 EATSFLPFNRGHD
+213 EATSFLPFNRGNN

-231 APNGD
+231 APNGE

-244 EDVLGRDAWLHILTK
+244 EDVLERDAWLTILSK

-273 GKVTY
+273 GKETY

-287 HQWRAVTALTAAA
+287 HQWRTVTALTAAA
-300 RADGPGHRYLIQH
+300 RTDGPGHRYLIQH

-330 ASLHTL
+330 ASLHTP

-365 VTATGTFQAITRGSE
+365 VTATGTFQPITRGSE
-380 GSKSAQLTEAL
+380 GSKTAQLAEAL

-407 ALKQMRED
+407 ALKQIREK
-415 GGALAGKRFAVIA
+415 GGTLAGKRFAVVA

-435 SGDAANKLR
+435 AGAAAGALK
-444 ELLYRGEAVEID
+444 ELLYLGEAVEID
-456 VDEPGADQDALVA
+456 ADEPGADQDALVA
-469 MAAHADTDERLSFF
+469 MAAHADVDERLSFF

-488 PKAKTLELFGTPGP
+488 PKAKTLELFGTRGP
-502 DGEPRPFDLYSM
+502 EGTPRPFDLYSM
-514 KQAIEEGFILDV
+514 KQAIEEGFILNV
-526 LRNYTTYDMAA
+526 LKNYTTYDMAA
-537 RIAKRGAGPSTSS
+537 RIAKRIADTGASDA
-550 GTGGGSGTGSADADE
+550 SAELADE
-565 IDVRKGTRALIGL
+565 VDVRKGTRALIGL

-595 HFREVVQPQLGG
+595 HFRDVVQPQLGG

-622 RYARAFEKLA
+622 RYARAFEKLV
-632 AERGLP
+632 AERGLA

-649 PDPDVAALPGV
+649 PDPEVAALPGV
-660 SPPTVTEAS
+660 TQPTVTEAS
-669 MNPTVKGRD
+669 MNPTLKGRD

-719 AVQTLSRLNRTMP
+719 AVQTLSRLNRTTP
-732 GKTETYVLD
+732 GKIETYVLD
-741 FVNEPEVIQA
+741 FVNEPGVIQA
-751 AFQEYYEGARVETA
+751 AFQEYYDDARIETS
-765 SDPDLVANLLNKL
+765 SDPDLVANLINKL

-785 WAEVDQVWAD
+785 WAEVDQIWAD
-795 WTATPGG
+795 WTAVSGA
-802 PGAAHNALSAHLD
+802 PGAVHNTLSAHLD

-820 FTTRWLASTED
+820 FRARWFESVD
-831 AEERERLIDFRATL
+831 DPDERERLADFRATL
-845 AQYASLYAF
+845 AQYAMLYAF
-854 FSQVLHFGDPRYE
+854 FSQILHFGDPRYE
-867 KFSVFGDL
+867 KFSVFADL

-880 RAVSDSG
+880 RAVADARGAS
-887 GGEVVDVSD
+887 EVVDISD

-902 KLEKLKQEGIALASG
+902 KLEKLKQEDIALASDS
-917 EAEGLQG
+917 AEGLRG

-938 ASTAELIEKV
+938 ASTAELIQMV

-962 VGAIEGLLVE
+962 VSAIEGVLTE
-972 AIADA
+972 AIEDA
-977 GLAEQARNNT
+977 GLTEQARNNT

-1003 AVWSHET
+1003 AIWTHET
-1010 ASAEVLAAIRALP
+1010 ASAEVLAAIRKLEP
-1023 AGHLVQLALDFGLYE
+1023 QQLVQLALDFGLYE
-1038 RLRERPTG
+1038 RLRDRPAS

>member
-1 MSTLY
+1 MSTQY
-6 GETEFQK
+6 AETEFQK
-13 LIVAHLAGHGWQV
+13 LIVAHLAAHGWEV

-39 PDDVLAWLALDDEK
+39 PDDVFAWLALDDEK
-53 NLRRIVKHDGDELG
+53 NLRKIVAGDDDAKGRERILK
-67 RARVLDRLAAS
+67 RLADTLAA
-78 LGTDEK
+78 DE
-84 QGGGTLTVL
+84 QHGGGTLTVL
-93 RKGFDVVGAKRFRML
+93 RKGFDVVGAKRFRMI
-108 QQPPADDRNPALS
+108 QQPPADDRNPAMTG
-121 ALYERNILRVVP
+121 LYERTILRVVP
-133 ELSYS
+133 ELRYS
-138 TRKADRIDLV
+138 TKKGDRLDLA
-148 FFVNGVPVATV
+148 FFVNGIPVATV

-164 FAQSLAHAITQYKH
+164 FAQSLSAAIMQYKH
-178 DRHPQGEPLLTVGRG
+178 DRHPQGEPLLTPGRG

-213 EATSFLPFNRGHD
+213 EATRFLPFNRGHD

-244 EDVLGRDAWLHILTK
+244 EDVLGRDAWLQILTK
-259 FVYTNHEKQTDPLT
+259 FVYTNHERQSDPLT
-273 GKVTY
+273 GKVTT

-300 RADGPGHRYLIQH
+300 RADGPGHRYLVQH

-330 ASLHTL
+330 ASLHTP
-336 AGDKVFDSVI
+336 AGEKVFDSVI

-365 VTATGTFQAITRGSE
+365 VTVTGTFQAITRGSE
-380 GSKSAQLTEAL
+380 GSKTTQLVDAL
-391 ASGIP
+391 VSGTP

-407 ALKQMRED
+407 VLKQMRET
-415 GGALAGKRFAVIA
+415 GSPLAGKRFAVIA

-435 SGDAANKLR
+435 SGAAAAAVR
-444 ELLYRGEAVEID
+444 EVLYLGEP
-456 VDEPGADQDALVA
+456 VDLDEEEPGADQDALVA
-469 MAAHADTDERLSFF
+469 MAAHADTGARLSFF

-488 PKAKTLELFGTPGP
+488 PKEKTLELFGSPGP
-502 DGEPRPFDLYSM
+502 DGVPRPFDLYSM

-537 RIAKRGAGPSTSS
+537 RIAKRA
-550 GTGGGSGTGSADADE
+550 TGGFEGSDETDGDE
-565 IDVRKGTRALIGL
+565 IDVRTGTRALIGL
-578 VELHPTNIA
+578 VELHPTNVA

-632 AERGLP
+632 AERDLP

-660 SPPTVTEAS
+660 SRPVVTEAS
-669 MNPTVKGRD
+669 MNPTLKGRD

-719 AVQTLSRLNRTMP
+719 AVQTLSRLNRTTP

-741 FVNEPEVIQA
+741 FVNDPAIIQA
-751 AFQEYYEGARVETA
+751 AFQEYYEEARIETE
-765 SDPDLVANLLNKL
+765 SDPDLVLNLVNKL
-778 DAVGVFT
+778 DAIGIFT

-795 WTATPGG
+795 WTTLSGAA
-802 PGAAHNALSAHLD
+802 GAAHNALSAHLD

-820 FTTRWLASTED
+820 FSARWFAASD
-831 AEERERLIDFRATL
+831 DEERERLIDFRATL
-845 AQYASLYAF
+845 SQYVTLYAF

-867 KFSVFGDL
+867 KLSVFADL

-880 RAVSDSG
+880 RALDDG
-887 GGEVVDVSD
+887 GRGEVVDVSD

-902 KLEKLKQEGIALASG
+902 KLEKLKQEDIALTSG
-917 EAEGLQG
+917 DAEGLRG
-924 VTEAGMAALREKER
+924 ITEAGMAALRERER
-938 ASTAELIEKV
+938 ASTSELIEKV
-948 NKYLGDLAAKDEHK
+948 NKFLGDLDAKDEYK
-962 VGAIEGLLVE
+962 VGLIETLLAE
-972 AIADA
+972 AAEDA
-977 GLAEQARNNT
+977 GLAEQAKYNT
-987 KVDFS
+987 VIDFA
-992 NSPALQVVLED
+992 NSPALRIVLSD
-1003 AVWSHET
+1003 ALWQHEN
-1010 ASAEVLAAIRALP
+1010 ASAEVLAAARRMSEAD
-1023 AGHLVQLALDFGLYE
+1023 LVQMMIECGLYE
-1038 RLRERPTG
+1038 RLRARPAS

>member
-1 MSTLY
+1 MSTPY
-6 GETEFQK
+6 AETEFQK
-13 LIVAHLAGHGWQV
+13 NIVQHLAANGWEV
-26 GTSDRYDRERALY
+26 GTSEKYDRERALY
-39 PDDVLAWLALDDEK
+39 PDDVIDWLALDDEK
-53 NLRRIVKHDGDELG
+53 NLRRIMASGEDAKG
-67 RARVLDRLAAS
+67 RTRILDRLAAS
-78 LGTDEK
+78 LAADEK
-84 QGGGTLTVL
+84 ERNGGTLNVL
-93 RKGFDVVGAKRFRML
+93 RKGFDVVGARHFRML
-108 QQPPADDRNPALS
+108 QQPPADDRNPAMTE
-121 ALYERNILRVVP
+121 LYRRNILRVVP
-133 ELSYS
+133 ELRYS
-138 TRKADRIDLV
+138 TKKTDRIDLV
-148 FFVNGVPVATV
+148 FFVNGIPVATV

-164 FAQSLAHAITQYKH
+164 FAQSLPAAIAQYKQ
-178 DRHPQGEPLLTVGRG
+178 DRHPQGEPLMTVGRG

-202 DEIAMTTRLAG
+202 DEISMTTRLAG
-213 EATSFLPFNRGHD
+213 ESTFFLPFNRGHN

-236 KPRTAYFW
+236 RPRTAYFW
-244 EDVLGRDAWLHILTK
+244 EDVLDRDAWLTILTK

-273 GKVTY
+273 GKETF

-300 RADGPGHRYLIQH
+300 RADGPGRRYLVQH

-330 ASLHTL
+330 ASLHTP
-336 AGDKVFDSVI
+336 AGEKVFDSVI

-365 VTATGTFQAITRGSE
+365 VTATGTFQAVTRGSE
-380 GSKSAQLTEAL
+380 GSKTAQLAEAL
-391 ASGIP
+391 AGGIP

-407 ALKQMRED
+407 ALKQMRET

-435 SGDAANKLR
+435 SGSAAGALK
-444 ELLYRGEAVEID
+444 ELLYLGDAVDID
-456 VDEPGADQDALVA
+456 DDEPSADQDALVA
-469 MAAHADTDERLSFF
+469 MAAHADTAQRLSFF

-488 PKAKTLELFGTPGP
+488 PKAKTLELFGRAGP
-502 DGEPRPFDLYSM
+502 DGNPHPFDLYSM

-526 LRNYTTYDMAA
+526 LKNYTTYDMAA
-537 RIAKRGAGPSTSS
+537 RIAKRVGGAAPDSS
-550 GTGGGSGTGSADADE
+550 DAVGDE

-595 HFREVVQPQLGG
+595 HFRDVVQPQLGG

-632 AERGLP
+632 AERELP

-649 PDPDVAALPGV
+649 PDPDVAARPGIGQ
-660 SPPTVTEAS
+660 PTVTEAS

-751 AFQEYYEGARVETA
+751 AFQEYYEDARIETA
-765 SDPDLVANLLNKL
+765 SDPDLVANLINKL
-778 DAVGVFT
+778 DAANLFT
-785 WAEVDQVWAD
+785 WAEVDHVWAD
-795 WTATPGG
+795 WTAVPGAA
-802 PGAAHNALSAHLD
+802 GAAHNALSAHLD

-820 FTTRWLASTED
+820 FRTRWLASAD
-831 AEERERLIDFRATL
+831 DPDERELLVDFRATL
-845 AQYASLYAF
+845 AQYGTLYAF
-854 FSQVLHFGDPRYE
+854 FSQILHFGDPRYE
-867 KFSVFGDL
+867 KFSVFADL

-880 RAVSDSG
+880 RAVLDVG
-887 GGEVVDVSD
+887 GVGEVVDVSD

-902 KLEKLKQEGIALASG
+902 KLEKLKQEDIALASDS
-917 EAEGLQG
+917 AEGLRG

-962 VGAIEGLLVE
+962 VGAIEGVLAE
-972 AIADA
+972 AIEDA

-1003 AVWSHET
+1003 AIWTHET
-1010 ASAEVLAAIRALP
+1010 ASAEVLAAIRKLEP
-1023 AGHLVQLALDFGLYE
+1023 GHLVQLALDFGLYE
-1038 RLRERPTG
+1038 RLRDRPTG

>member
-1 MSTLY
+1 MSTQY
-6 GETEFQK
+6 AEAEFQK
-13 LIVAHLAGHGWQV
+13 LIVQHLADHGWVV

-39 PDDVLAWLALDDEK
+39 PDDVFTWLALDDEK
-53 NLRRIVKHDGDELG
+53 NLRKIVHGDDDVKG
-67 RARVLDRLAAS
+67 RTRVLDRLAAS
-78 LGTDEK
+78 LSTDER

-93 RKGFDVVGAKRFRML
+93 RRGFDVVGAKKFRLL
-108 QQPPADDRNPALS
+108 QQPPADDRNPAMS

-133 ELSYS
+133 ELRYS
-138 TRKADRIDLV
+138 SKKADRIDLV

-178 DRHPQGEPLLTVGRG
+178 DRRPQGEPLLTAGRG

-202 DEIAMTTRLAG
+202 DEIAMTTRLEG
-213 EATSFLPFNRGHD
+213 ESTRFLPFNRGHN

-244 EDVLGRDAWLHILTK
+244 EDVLDRDGWLQILTK

-300 RADGPGHRYLIQH
+300 RADGPGHKYLIQH

-330 ASLHTL
+330 ASLHTPE
-336 AGDKVFDSVI
+336 GEKVFDSVI

-380 GSKSAQLTEAL
+380 GSKTKQLTEAL

-407 ALKQMRED
+407 ALQEMRKT

-435 SGDAANKLR
+435 SGDAANKLK
-444 ELLYRGEAVEID
+444 ELLYLGEAVEID
-456 VDEPGADQDALVA
+456 DDEPGADQDALVA
-469 MAAHADTDERLSFF
+469 MAAHADTAQRLGFF

-502 DGEPRPFDLYSM
+502 DGKPRPFDLYSM

-537 RIAKRGAGPSTSS
+537 RIATRGTNGAG
-550 GTGGGSGTGSADADE
+550 DADE

-595 HFREVVQPQLGG
+595 HFREVVQPHLGG

-632 AERGLP
+632 TERGLP

-660 SPPTVTEAS
+660 APPTVTEAS
-669 MNPTVKGRD
+669 MNSSLKGRD

-719 AVQTLSRLNRTMP
+719 AVQTLSRLNRTMA
-732 GKTETYVLD
+732 GKTDTYVLD
-741 FVNEPEVIQA
+741 FVNESSAIQA
-751 AFQEYYEGARVETA
+751 AFQEYYEDAHVETS

-778 DAVGVFT
+778 DAVGIFT

-795 WTATPGG
+795 WSLVAGAPGI
-802 PGAAHNALSAHLD
+802 AHNALSAHLD
-815 PAVDR
+815 PAVER
-820 FTTRWLASTED
+820 FVARWLASTGET
-831 AEERERLIDFRATL
+831 EERERLADFRATL
-845 AQYASLYAF
+845 TQYVTAYAF
-854 FSQVLHFGDPRYE
+854 FSQILHFGDPRYE
-867 KFSVFGDL
+867 KFSVFADL

-880 RAVSDSG
+880 RAVESG

-902 KLEKLKQEGIALASG
+902 KLEKLKQGDIALASG
-917 EAEGLQG
+917 EAAGLRG
-924 VTEAGMAALREKER
+924 VTEAGMSALPEKER

-948 NKYLGDLAAKDEHK
+948 NKYLGDLDARDEHK

-972 AIADA
+972 AVANA

-992 NSPALQVVLED
+992 NSPALRVVLED
-1003 AVWSHET
+1003 AIWSHES
-1010 ASAEVLAAIRALP
+1010 ASAEVLGAIRKLEP
-1023 AGHLVQLALDFGLYE
+1023 RQLVQLALDFGLYE
-1038 RLRERPTG
+1038 RLRDRPAS